1 MELLYYICVLSSI
14 NGLNGKEQKAITK
27 VPRKV
32 LVIETDVEDQR
43 SFLERNKGSDFI
55 IYSICSIDVIWH
67 IVCRP

>member
-14 NGLNGKEQKAITK
+14 NGLTGKEQKAITK

-55 IYSICSIDVIWH
+55 IYRCYMAHSLWTID
-67 IVCRP
+67 